1 MGKDLRDKRSLKAR
15 SNKKAFPS
23 TSTCVCPRCAENE
36 CVTSLHI
43 HNSASWS
50 GASPHLNHPD
60 ADSNSTRIRYDA
72 TSSSPHSGRSNPAN
86 HHMHQ
91 AGRPLNFPGI
101 RPSFDQ
107 SSFVHFSFQFS
118 PNNNFL
124 PIGNLRRCSEG
135 GEAKARLHFC
145 LLIVQV
151 LETSG
156 TATTTAGGRKLPEHV
171 CVVLRLLYV
180 GISTAST
187 GPWRILHMRRLK

>member
-1 MGKDLRDKRSLKAR
+1 MT
-15 SNKKAFPS
+15 P
-23 TSTCVCPRCAENE
+23 
-36 CVTSLHI
+36 
-43 HNSASWS
+43 
-50 GASPHLNHPD
+50 
-60 ADSNSTRIRYDA
+60 
-72 TSSSPHSGRSNPAN
+72 SSSPHSGRSPPPAN
-86 HHMHQ
+86 HHIS
-91 AGRPLNFPGI
+91 GWRPLNFPGI

-156 TATTTAGGRKLPEHV
+156 TATRRRPAEGSFQNTFASFAASLRRNQYCFYGTMANPSHEAPQVGLI
-171 CVVLRLLYV
+171 RLLPRQ
-180 GISTAST
+180 SS
-187 GPWRILHMRRLK
+187 